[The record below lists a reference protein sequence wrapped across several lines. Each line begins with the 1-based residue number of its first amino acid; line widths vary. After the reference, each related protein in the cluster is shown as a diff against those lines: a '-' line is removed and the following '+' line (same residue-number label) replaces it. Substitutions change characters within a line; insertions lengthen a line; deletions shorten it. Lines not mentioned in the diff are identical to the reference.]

1 MCRLRYSKSRLYGYP
16 KLNDQDGRLDGLEIA
31 IRGCNL
37 TSPSRGG
44 LSRRASAVSMQSVKK
59 LWLLLDRRQRRNSLL
74 LLALMVSGALLE
86 VIGVGAIPAF
96 VALLSSPE
104 RVLRYPAVAR
114 VFATLG
120 ADRPDARILWAAGAV
135 AAFFVLKNGYLS
147 AFTYLQSRFIYNRQ
161 IDLAKR
167 LHAAYMNSP
176 YTFHLQRNTADLVHN
191 INVEVMRIISDIL
204 IPGLRIA
211 METLVLLAVFSLLL
225 AVEPG
230 ITLLMLIVLGVTSG
244 TFLKS
249 VRKQVGKYGM
259 DEHNCRMRMIQTA
272 NEGFGGLKDLKV
284 LGRIGYSLAEF
295 SGFASGYSRSGV
307 YKNTIGELPR
317 LFLETIAVLALLGAA
332 ALLVMQH
339 RPMQEIVPTLTLLAL
354 ASVRMMPS
362 ANRIVNA
369 AVSVKW
375 GVPALDAVYN
385 DLSELERRAAQE
397 RRHETVPARP
407 FREAIEFEGITYRYP
422 GAASDALRDM
432 SFRIPKGTAVAFVGA
447 SGAGKTTAADVLL
460 GLLEPASGRVLVDGE
475 DIRGDVSGW
484 QKQIGYI
491 PQHIFLT
498 DDSIRRN
505 IAFGI
510 PDAEIDDQRVRAAL
524 DSAQLLQFVDALP
537 HGLDTSVGE
546 RGVRLSGGQRQ
557 RIGIARALYHDPE
570 VLVMDEATSALDYKT
585 ESLIIEMIER
595 LRDTRTIV
603 VIAHRHSTIQYFDRV
618 VKLQDGR
625 VVAQGSYSD
634 IVETSA
640 AS

>member
-1 MCRLRYSKSRLYGYP
+1 
-16 KLNDQDGRLDGLEIA
+16 
-31 IRGCNL
+31 
-37 TSPSRGG
+37 
-44 LSRRASAVSMQSVKK
+44 MQSVKK
-59 LWLLLDRRQRRNSLL
+59 LWLLLDRRQRRNSVL
-74 LLALMVSGALLE
+74 LLALMISGALLE

-96 VALLSSPE
+96 VALLSGPD
-104 RVLRYPAVAR
+104 RVLRYPAIAR
-114 VFATLG
+114 LFTMVG
-120 ADRPDARILWAAGAV
+120 ANRPDARILWAAGAV
-135 AAFFVLKNGYLS
+135 ASFFVLKNCYLS
-147 AFTYLQSRFIYNRQ
+147 VFTYLQSRFIYNRQ

-230 ITLLMLIVLGVTSG
+230 ITLLMLVVLGATSTAFLRAVRTQVTRFG
-244 TFLKS
+244 L
-249 VRKQVGKYGM
+249 
-259 DEHNCRMRMIQTA
+259 DEHNCRKQMIQAA

-284 LGRIGYSLAEF
+284 LGRIGHSLSTF
-295 SGFASGYSRSGV
+295 SRFASGYSRSGV

-332 ALLVMQH
+332 ALLVMQR

-375 GVPALDAVYN
+375 GVPALDAVYM
-385 DLSELERRAAQE
+385 DLTVLEKRAAEDRPVQ
-397 RRHETVPARP
+397 TMPATP
-407 FREAIEFEGITYRYP
+407 FREAIEFDRVTYRYP
-422 GAASDALRDM
+422 GAASDALREM
-432 SFRIPKGTAVAFVGA
+432 SFRIPKGTAIAFVGA

-460 GLLEPASGRVLVDGE
+460 GLLEPQSGRVLVDGE
-475 DIRGDVSGW
+475 DIRRNVSGW

-491 PQHIFLT
+491 PQHIYLT
-498 DDSIRRN
+498 DDSVRRN
-505 IAFGI
+505 VAFGI
-510 PDAEIDDQRVRAAL
+510 SDAEIDEQRVRAAL
-524 DSAQLLQFVDALP
+524 DSAQLLEFVDALP
-537 HGLDTSVGE
+537 EGLDTSVGE

-595 LRDTRTIV
+595 LRDSRTIV
-603 VIAHRHSTIQYFDRV
+603 VIAHRHSTIQYFDSV
-618 VKLQDGR
+618 IKLHDGR
-625 VVAQGSYSD
+625 VVARGSYSD
-634 IVETSA
+634 IVA
-640 AS
+640 AGAAT